1 MNPSPH
7 TIIDIELS
15 QNQNPLKT
23 PKPKLI
29 KCCKTLSALLFC
41 LASILTLIIFTLIH
55 WQAWTAIR
63 TMRNTCLHPSWD
75 NTNYINSFMMLTF
88 TTVPVFIGF
97 LLVVYHAMKSKL
109 NYFRSANRIV
119 NYVVPDCESFPEDLR
134 WTVKIILSISLM
146 SLAAAITLAIHTMA
160 MKSAPVFISGLDIK
174 RLQFKC
180 EQPIAFYFGKM
191 RFFYLFPPFGL
202 LVALVFVLASYFL
215 SNVSRQMEEDVAST
229 PVVNLP
235 LDSPV

>member
-63 TMRNTCLHPSWD
+63 TMRNTCLHTSWD

-134 WTVKIILSISLM
+134 WTVKIN
-146 SLAAAITLAIHTMA
+146 
-160 MKSAPVFISGLDIK
+160 IK
-174 RLQFKC
+174 NNN
-180 EQPIAFYFGKM
+180 
-191 RFFYLFPPFGL
+191 
-202 LVALVFVLASYFL
+202 FVHKFDVVGRRYHFSHSYNGDEKRTSVYIGF
-215 SNVSRQMEEDVAST
+215 RH
-229 PVVNLP
+229 
-235 LDSPV
+235 